1 MMTAKLFQ
9 NGSSQ
14 AVRLP
19 KECRFG
25 GDEVCLRKIGDL
37 VVLFPCDKDWEI
49 FMQGIDTFSEDF
61 TVDRLENPPQD
72 REPL

>member
-9 NGSSQ
+9 NGNSQ

-25 GDEVCLRKIGDL
+25 GDEVCVRKIGDL
-37 VVLFPCDKDWEI
+37 VVLFPQDRAWDI
-49 FMQGIDTFSEDF
+49 FMQGIDTFTDDF
-61 TVDRLENPPQD
+61 SVERLSDAAQD
-72 REPL
+72 REAL